1 MLLLLALVII
11 IIGNIIKFKSCKEI
25 PSNIIMHNQILK
37 KLPQIEQ
44 THQIKLLYVA
54 ESGSRAW
61 GFASTDSDYDVR
73 GIFIRPRNA
82 YLSIDKPKETF
93 EWIENNW
100 FDVGAWDITKALHLL
115 RKSNAILFEWLQSP
129 IVYQQYAGIQKELFE
144 LAQLYYQPQI
154 IVHHYRGIAKAVSRH
169 HFEESHA
176 SKAIDEPIKL
186 KKYFY
191 LLRSLLAAYWTVKT
205 GNIPPMELNQLINIL
220 TTDEQI
226 IIRELVS
233 FKADKD
239 EHFTW
244 LPTDNMQKL
253 ITFLW
258 QETATQLAKRTV
270 PDSEILNNW
279 FRKILDET
287 DY

>member
-1 MLLLLALVII
+1 
-11 IIGNIIKFKSCKEI
+11 
-25 PSNIIMHNQILK
+25 MHNQILK

-44 THQIKLLYVA
+44 MHQIKLLYVA
-54 ESGSRAW
+54 ERGSRAW

-169 HFEESHA
+169 HFEESHS

-258 QETATQLAKRTV
+258 QESATQLAKRTV

-287 DY
+287 DH

>member
-1 MLLLLALVII
+1 MLLKVEAVLGA
-11 IIGNIIKFKSCKEI
+11 S
-25 PSNIIMHNQILK
+25 
-37 KLPQIEQ
+37 
-44 THQIKLLYVA
+44 HQRIVTMMYEV
-54 ESGSRAW
+54 
-61 GFASTDSDYDVR
+61 
-73 GIFIRPRNA
+73 FIRPRNV

-287 DY
+287 DH

>member
-1 MLLLLALVII
+1 
-11 IIGNIIKFKSCKEI
+11 
-25 PSNIIMHNQILK
+25 MHNQILK

-44 THQIKLLYVA
+44 MHQIKLLYVA

-73 GIFIRPRNA
+73 GIFIRPRNV

-129 IVYQQYAGIQKELFE
+129 IVYQQYVGIQKELFE

-287 DY
+287 DH

>member
-44 THQIKLLYVA
+44 MHQIKLLYVA

-61 GFASTDSDYDVR
+61 GFASTNSDYDVR

-129 IVYQQYAGIQKELFE
+129 IVYQQYAGIQK
-144 LAQLYYQPQI
+144 
-154 IVHHYRGIAKAVSRH
+154 
-169 HFEESHA
+169 
-176 SKAIDEPIKL
+176 
-186 KKYFY
+186 
-191 LLRSLLAAYWTVKT
+191 
-205 GNIPPMELNQLINIL
+205 
-220 TTDEQI
+220 
-226 IIRELVS
+226 
-233 FKADKD
+233 
-239 EHFTW
+239 
-244 LPTDNMQKL
+244 
-253 ITFLW
+253 
-258 QETATQLAKRTV
+258 
-270 PDSEILNNW
+270 
-279 FRKILDET
+279 
-287 DY
+287 

>member
-11 IIGNIIKFKSCKEI
+11 IIGNIIKFKSCKEM

-115 RKSNAILFEWLQSP
+115 RKSNAIYLSGYNHLLFINNMLVSKKNYLSWHNYIINPKS
-129 IVYQQYAGIQKELFE
+129 LF
-144 LAQLYYQPQI
+144 
-154 IVHHYRGIAKAVSRH
+154 
-169 HFEESHA
+169 
-176 SKAIDEPIKL
+176 
-186 KKYFY
+186 
-191 LLRSLLAAYWTVKT
+191 
-205 GNIPPMELNQLINIL
+205 
-220 TTDEQI
+220 I
-226 IIRELVS
+226 IIEGSQKPLVDIIL
-233 FKADKD
+233 KRV
-239 EHFTW
+239 
-244 LPTDNMQKL
+244 MQV
-253 ITFLW
+253 
-258 QETATQLAKRTV
+258 KR
-270 PDSEILNNW
+270 
-279 FRKILDET
+279 
-287 DY
+287 